1 MDFSFTR
8 EQKDIKKAAADFAS
22 GEFSQE
28 LAKDYELNH
37 RYPRELF
44 KKAGELGFIG
54 LDYPEEIGGGGLG
67 ILENV
72 LVVEEFC
79 KADSGIGMSIH
90 LGYIP
95 SKFIKINGTPDQ
107 RKKYLTP
114 LVKGDWISAVAF
126 TEPDHGSDLTR
137 METTIEEEED
147 GFVLRGTKIFTTN
160 AAQADFFVVLA
171 QDDPKAR
178 AGTGMTTIIL
188 ERDPA
193 TWLSG
198 KLEINEIPYKMGLRM
213 TSTGELV
220 FHDLKVPKEN
230 LLGKRGKGLQNV
242 LDFLD
247 ESRVE
252 IAAQALG
259 NAEGAFLKALRY
271 AKQRTQFG
279 KALIDFQTLGHQIGR
294 MWSSIHSLKWLTY
307 YAAWMCDHGD
317 RKVADVIPLFSSMVK
332 HHVPRHAK
340 GIIDDAIEI
349 FGGYGYF
356 LEQDVERRYR
366 DTRIIEVYEGTVQ
379 VQLNNIVRIL
389 KKMNIDFINTALI

>member
-1 MDFSFTR
+1 MDFSFTK
-8 EQKDIKKAAADFAS
+8 EQKDIKKAAADFAA
-22 GEFSQE
+22 GEFTE
-28 LAKDYELNH
+28 DLAKDYELNH

-95 SKFIKINGTPDQ
+95 SKFIKINGTPEQ
-107 RKKYLTP
+107 RKKYLTR
-114 LVKGDWISAVAF
+114 LVQGDWISAVAF

-171 QDDPKAR
+171 QDDPKA
-178 AGTGMTTIIL
+178 APGMGMTTIIL
-188 ERDPA
+188 EREPS
-193 TWLSG
+193 TWLG
-198 KLEINEIPYKMGLRM
+198 GRLEINEIPQKMGLRM
-213 TSTGELV
+213 TSTGEVV
-220 FHDLKVPKEN
+220 FHDLKLPKEN
-230 LLGKRGKGLQNV
+230 ILGERGNGLQNV

-247 ESRVE
+247 ESRIE
-252 IAAQALG
+252 IAAQSLG
-259 NAEGAFLKALRY
+259 NAEGAFLKAFRH

-279 KALIDFQTLGHQIGR
+279 KALIDFQALGHQIGR
-294 MWSSIHSLKWLTY
+294 MWSSIQSLKWFTY
-307 YAAWMCDHGD
+307 YAAWMCDNSNG
-317 RKVADVIPLFSSMVK
+317 KVADIVPLYSSMVK
-332 HHVPRHAK
+332 QHVPVQAK
-340 GIIDDAIEI
+340 GIIDDAMEI

-356 LEQDVERRYR
+356 LDQDVERRYR
-366 DTRIIEVYEGTVQ
+366 DSRIIEVYEGTVQ

-389 KKMNIDFINTALI
+389 KKMNIDFIDSSLI